1 MEEFLHPKTKEAS
14 FASSSAS
21 QLSILEEADA
31 EYWEH
36 LKLAQIFEDSYPIH
50 RYTERTF
57 LSENKSSENMNQYK
71 TVLPRL
77 TSFSSAEES
86 EQLLQFVDKLR
97 VSIAESLSSH
107 HYKEFEALM
116 EKRFFL
122 IQQKFLALE
131 RACLRRKQ
139 LNNSI
144 TDTTPN
150 PSLEL
155 CLNIVSPML
164 SAYDSIPLSISFEC
178 VNSLIKHSTNT
189 NITDLINLL
198 HSNNQ
203 PLQFPSKFITKVR
216 DWINTLL
223 QYIQTNKGKISE
235 DTKDQKDKIIENEK
249 ENCIEKC
256 ILSMLEFGLVTSSV
270 GCLLKAS
277 QNLLEWNTPSNLKDQ
292 KQFIEALQR
301 LYSIALSEPNCIH
314 HLDHFPMILPD
325 KKKCT
330 FFKTFFYV
338 SI

>member
-14 FASSSAS
+14 FASSSSS
-21 QLSILEEADA
+21 QLNTLEEADA

-57 LSENKSSENMNQYK
+57 LSEKKSSENMSQYK

-97 VSIAESLSSH
+97 VSIVESLSSH

-131 RACLRRKQ
+131 RACLRRKR
-139 LNNSI
+139 LNNSNI
-144 TDTTPN
+144 DSLPN

-164 SAYDSIPLSISFEC
+164 SAYESIPLSISFEC
-178 VNSLIKHSTNT
+178 INSLIKHSSNT
-189 NITDLINLL
+189 NLSDLINLL

-203 PLQFPSKFITKVR
+203 PLQFPPNFITKVR
-216 DWINTLL
+216 NWIESLL
-223 QYIQTNKGKISE
+223 EFIQQQQKQDDNNQIKNKQNFE
-235 DTKDQKDKIIENEK
+235 
-249 ENCIEKC
+249 IEKC
-256 ILSMLEFGLVTSSV
+256 ILSVLEFGLVTSSV

-277 QNLLEWNTPSNLKDQ
+277 QNLLELKNCKYLENQ
-292 KQFIEALQR
+292 KEFIEALQR
-301 LYSIALSEPNCIH
+301 LFSIALSEPNCIH

-325 KKKCT
+325 KKKC
-330 FFKTFFYV
+330 KLKN
-338 SI
+338 